1 MSTGGHSRLTIR
13 ADDLDDS
20 RRPRR
25 ARCQGTTLASNLE
38 HDVGGL
44 QHVDDLLTS
53 DTLVAQRVDQ
63 LAHDIAFDLCDW
75 LVVNEGLQRRLM
87 QDGRAELRLNDRGDL
102 ADPIGPCAP

>member
-1 MSTGGHSRLTIR
+1 
-13 ADDLDDS
+13 
-20 RRPRR
+20 
-25 ARCQGTTLASNLE
+25 
-38 HDVGGL
+38 
-44 QHVDDLLTS
+44 
-53 DTLVAQRVDQ
+53 VDQ

>member
-1 MSTGGHSRLTIR
+1 LPGHYPLLSL
-13 ADDLDDS
+13 
-20 RRPRR
+20 
-25 ARCQGTTLASNLE
+25 LAPNLK